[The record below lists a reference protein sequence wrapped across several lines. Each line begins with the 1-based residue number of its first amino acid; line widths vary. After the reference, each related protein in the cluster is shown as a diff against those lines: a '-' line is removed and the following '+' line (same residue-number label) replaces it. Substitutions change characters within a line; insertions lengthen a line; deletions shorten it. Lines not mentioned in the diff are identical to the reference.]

1 MSATKYASTKPA
13 RRDPLCE
20 DFFKYLEFERN
31 VSRHTLAAY
40 RKALDE
46 TRVRKGFAG
55 WRQTSPSFYRQFL
68 FDLMKAGVA
77 RASIR
82 QRFAALRSFYKFLSS
97 RKGIDVNP
105 LAGVQLPKPEKSL
118 PVVLTER
125 QVTDLLEAPL
135 RSEPVRNAPKW
146 IPLRDAAILE
156 VFYSGG
162 LRLEE
167 LARLDVGD
175 IDAYAGTARVLG
187 KGRKER
193 QCPLGEPA
201 LKAVQ
206 DYRMAAA
213 VHSGPLFISKLRR
226 RISARAVEALLKK
239 YLPAAGIPSNITPHK
254 LRHSF
259 ATHLLDHGADLR
271 SVQSM
276 LGHASLSTTQI
287 YTHVTKERLKQ
298 AYKTAHPRS

>member
-1 MSATKYASTKPA
+1 MPA
-13 RRDPLCE
+13 AKLARNTPERRDPLCD
-20 DFFKYLEFERN
+20 DFLKFLAFERN
-31 VSRHTLAAY
+31 ASQHTLKVY
-40 RKALDE
+40 QRALDE
-46 TRVRKGFAG
+46 VRARKGFAG
-55 WRQTSPSFYRQFL
+55 WRTTTPSFYRQFL
-68 FDLMKAGVA
+68 FDLMKANVA

-82 QRFAALRSFYKFLSS
+82 QRFAALRSFYKFLSA
-97 RKGIDVNP
+97 RKGITSNP
-105 LAGVQLPKPEKSL
+105 LADVQLPKPERQL
-118 PVVLTER
+118 PFVLNEK
-125 QVTDLLEAPL
+125 QVAELLEAPL
-135 RSEPVRNAPKW
+135 HLEPTKNAPQW

-167 LARLDVGD
+167 LSKLDVAD
-175 IDAYAGTARVLG
+175 LDTYSGTVRVMG

-193 QCPLGEPA
+193 LCPLGEPA

-206 DYRMAAA
+206 NYRMAAK
-213 VHSGPLFISKLRR
+213 VHTGPLFLSKLRR
-226 RISARAVEALLKK
+226 RISPRAIEALLKK
-239 YLPAAGIPSNITPHK
+239 YLAATGIPANVSPHK

-287 YTHVTKERLKQ
+287 YTHVTKERLKEAYQ
-298 AYKTAHPRS
+298 AAHPRS